1 MTQPTALVNH
11 TLSAFTD
18 QLAARSPT
26 PGGGSMAAYLVA
38 SGSAL
43 GAMACRFT
51 SGEKFAAVEG
61 AMARRVETLESVR
74 TRALKLVDLDSRS
87 YDAVTAAYKLPKASD
102 AEKAA
107 RSAAIQAAMKGA
119 LEIPAETMERALEAL
134 RIVAAALTDVN
145 PNLVSDGATGA
156 TCLWSA
162 AESALLNVRIN
173 AASIQDKEWASA
185 RLAHCLALSEE
196 AHRLLATAK
205 TAAARHLAN

>member
-1 MTQPTALVNH
+1 MTQNPALVD
-11 TLSAFTD
+11 LSLTAFT
-18 QLAARSPT
+18 QELAARTPT

-38 SGSAL
+38 AGSAL

-61 AMARRVETLESVR
+61 VMARRVEALEGIR
-74 TRALKLVDLDSRS
+74 TRALKLVDLDARS
-87 YDAVTAAYKLPKASD
+87 YDAVTAAYKLPKTND
-102 AEKAA
+102 GEKAA
-107 RSAAIQAAMKGA
+107 RSAAIQSAMKGA
-119 LEIPAETMERALEAL
+119 LEVPAETLERALEAM
-134 RIVAAALTDVN
+134 RIVAEALGAVN

-173 AASIQDKEWASA
+173 AASIQDREWAQA
-185 RLAHCLALSEE
+185 RLDHCLALAEE

-205 TAAARHLAN
+205 TAAARHLAH